1 MKISGF
7 ACVVDGDEDVRVDK
21 FLSEQL
27 PEISRSQ
34 IKNLIEQGKVTIDN
48 VEVHKA
54 GTKAKPGSRVEI
66 FLPEDN
72 DDGLVPEDIALDIIH
87 EDDQVIVINKP
98 AGMVVHPGAG
108 NSSGTIVNALLAHYP
123 PIRQVGE
130 PDRPGVVHRLDK
142 DTSGVLI
149 FAKTNEAYRW
159 LVNQFKSRDIH
170 KTYLAL
176 VDGHPPTPT
185 GRIEAPIERDLVHRT
200 RMAAGLR
207 GQGKPAVSE
216 YFERQRFENHTLL
229 EVHPITGR
237 THQIRVHLSY
247 IGVPVAGDTLYGR
260 RHSSIE
266 IDRFFLHAMSIAIRL
281 PGDRA
286 EKMFEAP
293 LPEDLQVVL
302 KNLKNTRGNANEM
315 D

>member
-1 MKISGF
+1 MKAQEHSFTVENG
-7 ACVVDGDEDVRVDK
+7 ADARVDK
-21 FLSEQL
+21 FLTEKL

-34 IKNLIEQGKVTIDN
+34 IKNLIDRGFVTLDG
-48 VEVHKA
+48 VVVSKA
-54 GTKAKPGSRVEI
+54 GVKARPGSIVDI
-66 FLPEDN
+66 VLP
-72 DDGLVPEDIALDIIH
+72 DDSSNGLIPEDIKLDIIY
-87 EDDQVIVINKP
+87 ENKQVIVINKP

-108 NSSGTIVNALLAHYP
+108 NYSGTIVNALLAYDP
-123 PIRQVGE
+123 EIRHVGE

-159 LVNQFKSRDIH
+159 LVKQFKSRNIR
-170 KTYLAL
+170 KIYLAL

-185 GRIEAPIERDLVHRT
+185 GRIEAPIERDTAVRT
-200 RMAAGLR
+200 RMTVGLR

-216 YFERQRFENHTLL
+216 YFESQRYKKHSLL

-247 IGVPVAGDTLYGR
+247 IGVPVVGDMLYGH
-260 RHSSIE
+260 RHTSIKLN
-266 IDRFFLHAMSIAIRL
+266 RFFLHAKSLAVRL

-286 EKMFEAP
+286 LREFEAP
-293 LPEDLQVVL
+293 LPNELQDVL
-302 KNLKNTRGNANEM
+302 NTLEEVRLSQ
-315 D
+315 